1 MTTNIYFK
9 LATHKILLLRL
20 FTYKTTVIGT
30 IIEGK
35 RKINTIIKQLYLNLK
50 HGKHDLRSLIAG

>member
-9 LATHKILLLRL
+9 LATHKILLLTL

-30 IIEGK
+30 IKKGK
-35 RKINTIIKQLYLNLK
+35 RNINTIINQLYTNLNL
-50 HGKHDLRSLIAG
+50 GKQDLRSLIAG